1 VLKPDRLDANE
12 PFVTADGSTIRE
24 VAGIPSGNSVN
35 QSLAEA
41 TVPPGG
47 QTIEHL
53 HQRSEEI
60 YHFVAGAGR
69 MRLGDD
75 EGDVRAGDTVV
86 IAPGVR
92 HKLWNPGDEP
102 LVLLCCCAPPY
113 THEDTELLEPA

>member
-1 VLKPDRLDANE
+1 MQPVRLEDRE
-12 PFVTADGSTIRE
+12 PFITADGSTIRE
-24 VAGIPSGNSVN
+24 IAGIPSGNAVN

-53 HQRSEEI
+53 HRASEEI

-69 MRLGDD
+69 MRLGEE

-86 IAPGVR
+86 IPPGVR
-92 HKLWNPGDEP
+92 HKLVNPGSEP
-102 LVLLCCCAPPY
+102 LVLLCCCSPAY
-113 THEDTELLEPA
+113 SHEDTVLLEG